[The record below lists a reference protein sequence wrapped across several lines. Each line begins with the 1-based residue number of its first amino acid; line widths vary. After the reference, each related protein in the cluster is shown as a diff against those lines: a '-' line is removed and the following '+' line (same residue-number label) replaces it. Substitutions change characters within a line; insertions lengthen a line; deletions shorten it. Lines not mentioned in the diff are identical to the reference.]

1 MHPRF
6 FYTLERL
13 LHAGVMVHVSTN
25 GYICDNKT
33 KEKLSEYSG
42 QKLEFQISL
51 DGPKEFHDTFRGVSG
66 AFEKTSTF
74 IGAMKE
80 CGYPITVAC
89 CISNQSFDEVR
100 QLCQYIKKLG
110 VSTLRLGSI
119 SGKGNA
125 VSNNLASTNSG
136 ITYLKSLFIE
146 LSKHESNENFRIIMG
161 DVNADKFQSQYMPNC
176 GYGQTI
182 LRISPSGDVFP
193 CILSDLK
200 LGDLCTEK
208 IIDIQKRHSR
218 KLEKISP
225 PCTALCAGCEF
236 ENVCNNCINEGVLNS
251 DKLHTVC
258 RWKKQLPRDLSW
270 IVI

>member
-1 MHPRF
+1 MWIPNNSC
-6 FYTLERL
+6 L
-13 LHAGVMVHVSTN
+13 LYFQSKLWRS
-25 GYICDNKT
+25 KT
-33 KEKLSEYSG
+33 TMSVYKNLA
-42 QKLEFQISL
+42 
-51 DGPKEFHDTFRGVSG
+51 FRH
-66 AFEKTSTF
+66 
-74 IGAMKE
+74 
-80 CGYPITVAC
+80 CGW
-89 CISNQSFDEVR
+89 S
-100 QLCQYIKKLG
+100 
-110 VSTLRLGSI
+110 SI

-270 IVI
+270 IVIWKLIMNTELKFHHW